1 MAGRVGQWV
10 PAVIARVEDDDLKVG
25 EKAPPEADIAVARK
39 AVAVADDQ
47 PRPARIAVPPY
58 ANDRAVLTRDVDDG
72 EWLQPAISRL
82 RRNWK
87 NSTPSRSR
95 RFIIS
100 GLRII
105 SPTSEAIFLR
115 RK

>member
-1 MAGRVGQWV
+1 MQPDAQARHAPRARHCVGRGGRADHQAGGAQNAV
-10 PAVIARVEDDDLKVG
+10 PMGLLDGLVHFGR
-25 EKAPPEADIAVARK
+25 EAEIIGR
-39 AVAVADDQ
+39 DDQ
-47 PRPARIAVPPY
+47 PLQTIAS
-58 ANDRAVLTRDVDDG
+58 
-72 EWLQPAISRL
+72 SRW

-105 SPTSEAIFLR
+105 SPTMEAIFEG